1 MVFNDIIYVL
11 KGRVCLGREGI
22 GGGRVCL
29 RVGSLRGRGYDGR
42 GLMEGRVCLGGVRWE
57 GED

>member
-22 GGGRVCL
+22 GGGESVF
-29 RVGSLRGRGYDGR
+29 
-42 GLMEGRVCLGGVRWE
+42 EGW
-57 GED
+57 